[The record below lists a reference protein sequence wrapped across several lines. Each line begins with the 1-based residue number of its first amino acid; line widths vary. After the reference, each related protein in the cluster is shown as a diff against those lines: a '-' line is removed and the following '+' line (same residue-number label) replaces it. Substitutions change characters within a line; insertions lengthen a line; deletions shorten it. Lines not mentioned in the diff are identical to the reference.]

1 MSNSQ
6 LPASQSKELAKRSQ
20 PRIGLALGGGGAR
33 GFAHLV
39 ALEVLEDMGLPPTKI
54 AGTSIGAI
62 FGAGAAAGLSAR
74 YMRAHVEE
82 VLSERY
88 ALIRQLFSA
97 RPRPVD
103 RLFNLFPMRVA
114 LLDAEVLLD
123 LLLPSRLPATIEE
136 LSVPM
141 SIVATDFYAQ
151 EAVVL
156 TQGPLTKAIAAS
168 IALPVI
174 FSPVQIDGK
183 ALLDGGLVDPLPFE
197 LVKDGVDLTIA
208 VDVSGATRQPADDA
222 GPRALEAL
230 FSASQI
236 LQKSI
241 IREKLRSHRPD
252 ILVDAASEG
261 FGVLEFHRYREILA
275 AAEPAKDALKRQLE
289 RVLAAETVEV
299 AAAPSARAG

>member
-1 MSNSQ
+1 MTKSVVS
-6 LPASQSKELAKRSQ
+6 ELHSTEVATRSQ

-33 GFAHLV
+33 GLAHLV
-39 ALEVLEDMGLPPTKI
+39 ALEVLEEMGLPPTKI

-82 VLSERY
+82 LLSERY
-88 ALIRQLFSA
+88 ALIRQLFLA

-103 RLFNLFPMRVA
+103 RLFNLFPMRAA
-114 LLDAEVLLD
+114 LLDAEALLE
-123 LLLPSRLPATIEE
+123 LLMPSRVPATIEE
-136 LSVPM
+136 LRVPM

-151 EAVVL
+151 ESVVI
-156 TQGPLTKAIAAS
+156 TTGPLKRAIAAS

-174 FSPVQIDGK
+174 FSPVQIDGRT
-183 ALLDGGLVDPLPFE
+183 LLDGGLVDPLPFE
-197 LVKDGVDLTIA
+197 LVKDEVDLTIA
-208 VDVSGATRQPADDA
+208 VDVSGAPRQPSDNS
-222 GPRALEAL
+222 GPRAFEAL

-252 ILVDAASEG
+252 ILVDAACAG
-261 FGVLEFHRYREILA
+261 VGVLDFHRYREILA
-275 AAEPAKDALKRQLE
+275 AAEPCRDALKRQLE
-289 RVLAAETVEV
+289 RVLSAETLYVSDSS
-299 AAAPSARAG
+299 APVD

>member
-1 MSNSQ
+1 M
-6 LPASQSKELAKRSQ
+6 PHGK
-20 PRIGLALGGGGAR
+20 PRLGLALGGGGAR
-33 GFAHLV
+33 GLAHLV
-39 ALEVLEDMGLPPTKI
+39 AIEVLEEMGLPPCKI

-62 FGAGAAAGLSAR
+62 FGAGAAAGFSAR

-82 VLSERY
+82 ILSERY
-88 ALIRQLFSA
+88 ALIRQLFWS

-103 RLFNLFPMRVA
+103 HLFNLFPMRAA

-123 LLLPSRLPATIEE
+123 LLLPSRLPANVED
-136 LSVPM
+136 LPVPM
-141 SIVATDFYAQ
+141 SIVATDFYGQ

-156 TQGPLTKAIAAS
+156 TEGPLRKAIAAS

-197 LVKDGVDLTIA
+197 LVKDGVDVTVA
-208 VDVSGATRQPADDA
+208 VDVSGAPRRPGDDTVPGA
-222 GPRALEAL
+222 MEAL

-252 ILVDAASEG
+252 ILMDAASAG
-261 FGVLEFHRYREILA
+261 IGVLDFHRFREILE
-275 AAEPAKDALKRQLE
+275 AAEPCRDALKRQLE
-289 RVLAAETVEV
+289 RVLAAETVE
-299 AAAPSARAG
+299 PSEAGDDTPA

>member
-1 MSNSQ
+1 MTT
-6 LPASQSKELAKRSQ
+6 LPATTSQSTEVAKRSH

-33 GFAHLV
+33 GLAHLV
-39 ALEVLEDMGLPPTKI
+39 ALEVLEEMGLPPTKI

-62 FGAGAAAGLSAR
+62 FGAGAAAGFSAR

-82 VLSERY
+82 LLSERY
-88 ALIRQLFSA
+88 ALIRQIFSA

-103 RLFNLFPMRVA
+103 RLFNLFPMRAA
-114 LLDAEVLLD
+114 LLDPQVLLD

-136 LSVPM
+136 LQVPM

-156 TQGPLTKAIAAS
+156 TQGPLNTAIAAS
-168 IALPVI
+168 IALPAI
-174 FSPVQIDGK
+174 FSPVQIQGK
-183 ALLDGGLVDPLPFE
+183 CLLDGGLVDPLPFE

-208 VDVSGATRQPADDA
+208 VDVSGAPRQPADDA
-222 GPRALEAL
+222 GPRAMEAL

-252 ILVDAASEG
+252 ILVDAACG
-261 FGVLEFHRYREILA
+261 GVGVLDFHRYREILA
-275 AAEPAKDALKRQLE
+275 AAEPARDALKRQLE
-289 RVLAAETVEV
+289 RVLSADTVEV
-299 AAAPSARAG
+299 TAGSVSQS